1 MGSFGGY
8 LLPTK
13 GFHVVGIFPCLVGTT
28 HLLVGTL
35 TPLPEHNNNGWAG
48 PAPEDQLLR
57 SQHDQNKEKGKT
69 PLFFEKK
76 KTFDFCLT
84 LDSCNFLSFWS

>member
-1 MGSFGGY
+1 MLKTTPLVRGSFGGY

-35 TPLPEHNNNGWAG
+35 TPLHEVHRI
-48 PAPEDQLLR
+48 DMSLILLLSPDYR
-57 SQHDQNKEKGKT
+57 NHHDSSSS
-69 PLFFEKK
+69 FF
-76 KTFDFCLT
+76 
-84 LDSCNFLSFWS
+84 

>member
-35 TPLPEHNNNGWAG
+35 TPLVYDEAKGYTPGHIISRVVSAARPRVGAYFR
-48 PAPEDQLLR
+48 PSYLL
-57 SQHDQNKEKGKT
+57 G
-69 PLFFEKK
+69 
-76 KTFDFCLT
+76 
-84 LDSCNFLSFWS
+84 